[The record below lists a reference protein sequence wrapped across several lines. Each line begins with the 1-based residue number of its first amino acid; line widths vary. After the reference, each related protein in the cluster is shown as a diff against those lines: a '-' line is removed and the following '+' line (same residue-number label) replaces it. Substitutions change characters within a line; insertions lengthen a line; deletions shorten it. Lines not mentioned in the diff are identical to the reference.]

1 MVVDLITLAWGWC
14 YIRNWGV
21 CVCVC
26 VCVCVDV
33 GVGVC
38 FFVTRVSQI
47 QNRVTNCTSSSKLSL
62 FRYSSLPSSPRSL
75 LVSVCHT
82 SRHYLPV
89 LAIFGIKF
97 VLYCIFSETHP
108 HHCSPANFWRSSPS
122 PLPHPVKSAVLPYLS
137 CSHYVPYKSGE
148 HTVCPL
154 EHIILGTQFFGNT
167 VTGNIRSGNIGPW
180 DQDPLS
186 LQTPRI
192 EVSGNMGLWKHLDPW
207 NTSL

>member
-1 MVVDLITLAWGWC
+1 MLHPQLG
-14 YIRNWGV
+14 

-38 FFVTRVSQI
+38 LFVTRVSQI

-108 HHCSPANFWRSSPS
+108 HHCSPANFWRRSPS
-122 PLPHPVKSAVLPYLS
+122 PLPHPVLILFCLICHVPIMCHINLGNIL
-137 CSHYVPYKSGE
+137 YVPWNILFWE
-148 HTVCPL
+148 HSS
-154 EHIILGTQFFGNT
+154 LG
-167 VTGNIRSGNIGPW
+167 I
-180 DQDPLS
+180 QDP
-186 LQTPRI
+186 
-192 EVSGNMGLWKHLDPW
+192 GNMTLW
-207 NTSL
+207 T